1 MEIII
6 YSDTDECFEFRCQKL
21 LNKSRK
27 KKKSTYVNHHYFILS
42 YLDIQY
48 SFSYYAR
55 QNLANTAL
63 LIELFTNL
71 ILFLSTGMES
81 SILSAI
87 RTSNWNGNLLINHT
101 QECFKT

>member
-1 MEIII
+1 MNA
-6 YSDTDECFEFRCQKL
+6 
-21 LNKSRK
+21 LNSVVRNYPTNLV
-27 KKKSTYVNHHYFILS
+27 KKKSTYVNHHYFIPS
-42 YLDIQY
+42 NLDIQY

-81 SILSAI
+81 SYII
-87 RTSNWNGNLLINHT
+87 CNKN
-101 QECFKT
+101 FKLEW

>member
-1 MEIII
+1 M
-6 YSDTDECFEFRCQKL
+6 
-21 LNKSRK
+21 
-27 KKKSTYVNHHYFILS
+27 NHHYFILS

-48 SFSYYAR
+48 SFLSYSG

-81 SILSAI
+81 SYII
-87 RTSNWNGNLLINHT
+87 CNKN
-101 QECFKT
+101 FKLEW